1 MKWLRCS
8 FSALLAEG
16 TPLGSSGV
24 PPPRLVVFFDP
35 LFCSLDDLGRGYF
48 RVDGA
53 PFFVGPE
60 GLERREL
67 AIEKFGGHEVVATL
81 CKSLR
86 QSSSG
91 DIEE

>member
-1 MKWLRCS
+1 M
-8 FSALLAEG
+8 
-16 TPLGSSGV
+16 
-24 PPPRLVVFFDP
+24 FFDP

-53 PFFVGPE
+53 PLFVGPE

-81 CKSLR
+81 CKPFC
-86 QSSSG
+86 QSGPG